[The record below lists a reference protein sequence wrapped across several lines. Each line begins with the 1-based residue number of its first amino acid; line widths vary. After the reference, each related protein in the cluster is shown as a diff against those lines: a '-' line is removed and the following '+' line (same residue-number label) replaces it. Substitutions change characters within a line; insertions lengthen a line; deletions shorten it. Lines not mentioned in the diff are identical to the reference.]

1 MASFIKT
8 LMSKY
13 SEAIKADPLLSA
25 GIKVCAARIPHFS
38 NIAALNKQQQKQ
50 ENLHLKFLA
59 EKLLP
64 LIDFSAEKELKK
76 FQAMQ
81 P

>member
-1 MASFIKT
+1 MNLYKLISVLDKKN
-8 LMSKY
+8 S
-13 SEAIKADPLLSA
+13 
-25 GIKVCAARIPHFS
+25 VQFS
-38 NIAALNKQQQKQ
+38 LIAALNKQQQKQ

-64 LIDFSAEKELKK
+64 LIDFSAEKELEK